1 MVKKHKV
8 LGILILIYSV
18 VITLLINLGVLTIE
32 QIVFGLSFLIALILV
47 WAVIYLIIRYN
58 SKSGV
63 E

>member
-18 VITLLINLGVLTIE
+18 VITLLINLGVLMIE

-47 WAVIYLIIRYN
+47 WAVIYLIIYY
-58 SKSGV
+58 
-63 E
+63 